1 MATILSAQCTDE
13 RVNQV
18 TPILFEEIPDVRAMA
33 AAPLEPIQELIVT
46 TGFFR
51 QKAKSLKGA
60 AHEIVAR
67 FDGQV
72 PSRMEDLVTLPGV
85 GRKTANVLLGHVFGQ
100 PGLVV
105 DTHVRRLALRLGL
118 TKVKEPDQIELDL
131 QKLLAPDQWTPFSM
145 RLILHGR
152 SVCFAR
158 GPRCESCKLLPD
170 CPRVAV
176 KVSFDSR
183 RRDAFEEKELTWSEP
198 KLHLCRDRAWLLE
211 ACLHPHSAL
220 RPKLRLVAKW
230 RIHNS
235 QEATYR
241 SLPLL
246 ARKLLAA
253 ERCSARR

>member
-1 MATILSAQCTDE
+1 MTMAKDTGKDGSRARARRIAAALAQLYPQARISLDFTDAWQCLVATILSAQCTDE

-18 TPILFEEIPDVRAMA
+18 TPILFKEIPNVKAMA
-33 AAPLEPIQELIVT
+33 AAPLETIQELIKT

-60 AHEIVAR
+60 AHEIVTR
-67 FDGQV
+67 FEGQV

-170 CPRVAV
+170 CPRVGVTAPLST
-176 KVSFDSR
+176 KSAKSAASR
-183 RRDAFEEKELTWSEP
+183 RKKS
-198 KLHLCRDRAWLLE
+198 
-211 ACLHPHSAL
+211 
-220 RPKLRLVAKW
+220 
-230 RIHNS
+230 
-235 QEATYR
+235 
-241 SLPLL
+241 
-246 ARKLLAA
+246 
-253 ERCSARR
+253 